1 MGLLG
6 WGLFGALFGIAD
18 EINIRKDIK
27 QEQAASAK
35 RVAEFK
41 QRTDACKALA
51 FNTCIKM
58 TQTSPRQIHLS
69 WDCQDSDN
77 SVAKEFKV
85 YRNYQQLPLPKE
97 VTTLPFIRGKTTYE
111 YADTFLP
118 SENPCTSYTVTLCS
132 MYEGRVYTSSVR
144 AELPIDIKLSSSMM
158 SVKLKKIDLHV
169 EFRDNGSAKLFWNRQ
184 DNVTTYKVYR
194 SKSENEEDFIPIVLL
209 EGAARRYTDHNVNW
223 GQTYTYFV
231 QAVYTKDGILLD
243 EIISNRQSVTIEKME
258 EPPKK
263 PTVEKHVSSKQKNH
277 NFDNMD
283 GHEFESFCATLLKQ
297 NGFKSVSVTKGSG
310 DQGID
315 ILATKDGIKYGI
327 QCKCY
332 SSEVGNKVVQ
342 EAFSGKT
349 FYNQHVGVV
358 LTNNYF
364 TPSAKELADKNG
376 IILWDRKRLLK
387 MIEFSS
393 NNS

>member
-18 EINIRKDIK
+18 EVNTRKGIK
-27 QEQAASAK
+27 QEQVRSAK

-51 FNTCIKM
+51 FNTCIKL

-111 YADTFLP
+111 YTDTFLP

-132 MYEGRVYTSSVR
+132 MYEGRVYTSSVK

-169 EFRDNGSAKLFWNRQ
+169 ESRDNGSAKLFWNRQ

-209 EGAARRYTDHNVNW
+209 EGLC
-223 GQTYTYFV
+223 
-231 QAVYTKDGILLD
+231 K
-243 EIISNRQSVTIEKME
+243 
-258 EPPKK
+258 
-263 PTVEKHVSSKQKNH
+263 
-277 NFDNMD
+277 
-283 GHEFESFCATLLKQ
+283 TLHR
-297 NGFKSVSVTKGSG
+297 S
-310 DQGID
+310 
-315 ILATKDGIKYGI
+315 
-327 QCKCY
+327 
-332 SSEVGNKVVQ
+332 
-342 EAFSGKT
+342 
-349 FYNQHVGVV
+349 
-358 LTNNYF
+358 
-364 TPSAKELADKNG
+364 
-376 IILWDRKRLLK
+376 
-387 MIEFSS
+387 
-393 NNS
+393 

>member
-231 QAVYTKDGILLD
+231 QAVYT
-243 EIISNRQSVTIEKME
+243 
-258 EPPKK
+258 
-263 PTVEKHVSSKQKNH
+263 
-277 NFDNMD
+277 
-283 GHEFESFCATLLKQ
+283 A
-297 NGFKSVSVTKGSG
+297 
-310 DQGID
+310 
-315 ILATKDGIKYGI
+315 
-327 QCKCY
+327 
-332 SSEVGNKVVQ
+332 
-342 EAFSGKT
+342 
-349 FYNQHVGVV
+349 
-358 LTNNYF
+358 
-364 TPSAKELADKNG
+364 
-376 IILWDRKRLLK
+376 
-387 MIEFSS
+387 
-393 NNS
+393 